1 MDTHAATAD
10 PRLEQARRL
19 LDDADLGLADL
30 ARAVGLSA
38 TYLQRRFRQQFGL
51 SPAQYRAQ
59 RRLAGLKQGLRAGH
73 DVTRALYDAGYGS
86 PSRVYENGAARLG
99 MAPQAYRRGG
109 EGLEIRWSL
118 VDTALGQALVAV
130 TERGVCAV
138 LLGEDGDRLAA
149 DLQSEFPR
157 ATLRRVDAGRDEFL
171 APRVRAVAQAL
182 SQGSGSVPV
191 ELVGTAF
198 QQRVWEALMR
208 IPAGET
214 RSYAELAGALGMPRG
229 ARAVARACAGNRV
242 AVLVPCHRIIRGD
255 GSLGGYRWGLPRKQA
270 LLEAESN
277 RREPARRRHA

>member
-1 MDTHAATAD
+1 MDTAHPPID

-19 LDDADLGLADL
+19 LDDQDLGLAEL
-30 ARAVGLSA
+30 ADAVGLSA
-38 TYLQRRFRQQFGL
+38 THLQRRFRQQFGL

-59 RRLAGLKQGLRAGH
+59 RRLSGLKSGLRAGH

-86 PSRVYENGAARLG
+86 PSRVYEHGAARLG

-109 EGLEIRWSL
+109 EGLELRWSL
-118 VDTALGQALVAV
+118 VPTALGQALVAV

-138 LLGEDGDRLAA
+138 LLGEDAGALEA
-149 DLQSEFPR
+149 DLRAEFPR
-157 ATLRRVDAGRDEFL
+157 ATLQRVDAGRDEFL
-171 APRVRAVAQAL
+171 APRVRAVAEAL
-182 SQGSGSVPV
+182 SDRAGAVPV
-191 ELVGTAF
+191 ELIGTAF

-214 RSYAELAGALGMPRG
+214 RSYAELADSLGMPRG

-242 AVLVPCHRIIRGD
+242 AVLVPCHRVIRGD

-270 LLEAESN
+270 LLDSE
-277 RREPARRRHA
+277 RRGHDAAGKRSA

>member
-1 MDTHAATAD
+1 MDTAHPPID

-19 LDDADLGLADL
+19 LDKEDLGLAEL
-30 ARAVGLSA
+30 AEAVGLSA
-38 TYLQRRFRQQFGL
+38 THLQRRFRQQFGL

-59 RRLAGLKQGLRAGH
+59 RRLSGLKAGLRAGQ

-86 PSRVYENGAARLG
+86 PSRVYEHGAARLG

-109 EGLEIRWSL
+109 EGLELRWSL
-118 VDTALGQALVAV
+118 VPTALGQALVAV

-138 LLGEDGDRLAA
+138 LLGEDAGALEA
-149 DLQSEFPR
+149 DLRAEFPR
-157 ATLRRVDAGRDEFL
+157 ATLQRVDAGRDEFL
-171 APRVRAVAQAL
+171 APRVRAVAEAL
-182 SQGSGSVPV
+182 SDRAGAVPV
-191 ELVGTAF
+191 ELIGTAF

-214 RSYAELAGALGMPRG
+214 RSYAELADSLGMPRG

-242 AVLVPCHRIIRGD
+242 AVLVPCHRVIRGD

-270 LLEAESN
+270 LLDSE
-277 RREPARRRHA
+277 RRGHDAAGKRSA

>member
-1 MDTHAATAD
+1 MDNRAPAPD

-19 LDDADLGLADL
+19 LDDADLGLAEL
-30 ARAVGLSA
+30 AGAVGLSA

-109 EGLEIRWSL
+109 EGLEIRWSM

-138 LLGEDGDRLAA
+138 LLGDDARTLAEE
-149 DLQSEFPR
+149 LQAEFPR
-157 ATLRRVDAGRDEFL
+157 ATLRRVDAGRDQFL
-171 APRVRAVAQAL
+171 APRVQAVAQAL
-182 SQGSGSVPV
+182 ACGRGSVPV

-214 RSYAELAGALGMPRG
+214 RSYAELAGSLGMPRG

-242 AVLVPCHRIIRGD
+242 AVLVPCHRVIRGD

-270 LLEAESN
+270 LLDAEAPRQEPGE
-277 RREPARRRHA
+277 RRQA

>member
-1 MDTHAATAD
+1 MDTTPSPLD

-19 LDDADLGLADL
+19 LDREDLGLAEL
-30 ARAVGLSA
+30 AEAVGLSA
-38 TYLQRRFRQQFGL
+38 THLQRRFRQQFGL
-51 SPAQYRAQ
+51 SPAEYRAQ
-59 RRLAGLKQGLRAGH
+59 RRLAGLKRGLRAGH

-86 PSRVYENGAARLG
+86 PSRVYEHGAARLG

-109 EGLEIRWSL
+109 EGLELRWSL
-118 VDTALGQALVAV
+118 VPTALGQALVAV

-138 LLGEDGDRLAA
+138 LLGEDAGALEA
-149 DLQSEFPR
+149 DLRAEFPR

-171 APRVRAVAQAL
+171 APRVRAVAEAL
-182 SQGSGSVPV
+182 SDRAGAVPV
-191 ELVGTAF
+191 ELIGTAF

-214 RSYAELAGALGMPRG
+214 RSYAELADSLGMPRG

-242 AVLVPCHRIIRGD
+242 AVLVPCHRVIRGD

-270 LLEAESN
+270 LLDSE
-277 RREPARRRHA
+277 RRGHDAAGKRSA

>member
-1 MDTHAATAD
+1 MDKQTAAPD
-10 PRLEQARRL
+10 PRLDQARRL
-19 LDDADLGLADL
+19 LDDADLGLAEL
-30 ARAVGLSA
+30 AGAVGLSA
-38 TYLQRRFRQQFGL
+38 TYLQRRFRQQFGI

-86 PSRVYENGAARLG
+86 PSRVYEHGAARLG

-109 EGLEIRWSL
+109 DGLEIRWSL

-138 LLGEDGDRLAA
+138 LLGDDPDALLAE
-149 DLQSEFPR
+149 LRSEFPR
-157 ATLRRVDAGRDEFL
+157 ATLLRVDAGRDDFL
-171 APRVRAVAQAL
+171 APRVRAVADAL
-182 SQGSGSVPV
+182 ARGQGSVPV

-208 IPAGET
+208 IPAGQT
-214 RSYAELAGALGMPRG
+214 RSYAELAASLGMPRA

-242 AVLVPCHRIIRGD
+242 AVLVPCHRVIRGD

-270 LLEAESN
+270 LLDAETRQHPSAS
-277 RREPARRRHA
+277 RKHA

>member
-1 MDTHAATAD
+1 MENAHSPID

-19 LDDADLGLADL
+19 LDKEDLGLAEL
-30 ARAVGLSA
+30 ADAVGLSA
-38 TYLQRRFRQQFGL
+38 THLQRRFRQQFGL

-59 RRLAGLKQGLRAGH
+59 RRLSGLKAGLRAGH

-86 PSRVYENGAARLG
+86 PSRVYEHGAARLG

-109 EGLEIRWSL
+109 EGLELRWSL
-118 VDTALGQALVAV
+118 VPTALGQALVAV

-138 LLGEDGDRLAA
+138 LLGEDAGALEA
-149 DLQSEFPR
+149 DLRAEFPR
-157 ATLRRVDAGRDEFL
+157 ATLQRVDAGRDEFL
-171 APRVRAVAQAL
+171 APRVRAVAEAL
-182 SQGSGSVPV
+182 SDRAGAVPV
-191 ELVGTAF
+191 ELIGTAF

-214 RSYAELAGALGMPRG
+214 RSYAELADSLGMPRG

-242 AVLVPCHRIIRGD
+242 AVLVPCHRVIRGD

-270 LLEAESN
+270 LLDSE
-277 RREPARRRHA
+277 RRGHGAAGKRSA

>member
-1 MDTHAATAD
+1 MDKRAPAAD
-10 PRLEQARRL
+10 PRLDQARRL
-19 LDDADLGLADL
+19 LDDADLGLAEL

-38 TYLQRRFRQQFGL
+38 TYLQRRFRQQFGI

-109 EGLEIRWSL
+109 DGLEIRWSL
-118 VDTALGQALVAV
+118 VDTVLGQALVAV

-138 LLGEDGDRLAA
+138 LLGDDAQALAA
-149 DLQSEFPR
+149 DLQAEFPR
-157 ATLRRVDAGRDEFL
+157 ATLQRVDAGRDDFL
-171 APRVRAVAQAL
+171 APRVRAVADALAQA
-182 SQGSGSVPV
+182 QGSVPV

-208 IPAGET
+208 VPAGET
-214 RSYAELAGALGMPRG
+214 RSYAELAASLGMPRA
-229 ARAVARACAGNRV
+229 ARAVARACASNRV

-270 LLEAESN
+270 LLDAETRQHPS
-277 RREPARRRHA
+277 ARRKQA

>member
-1 MDTHAATAD
+1 MDTAPSPLD

-19 LDDADLGLADL
+19 LDREDLGLAEL
-30 ARAVGLSA
+30 AEAVGLSA
-38 TYLQRRFRQQFGL
+38 THLQRRFRQQFGL
-51 SPAQYRAQ
+51 SPAEYRAQ
-59 RRLAGLKQGLRAGH
+59 RRLAGLKRGLRAGH

-86 PSRVYENGAARLG
+86 PSRVYEHGAARLG

-109 EGLEIRWSL
+109 EGLELRWSL
-118 VDTALGQALVAV
+118 VPTALGQALVAV

-138 LLGEDGDRLAA
+138 LLGEDAGALEA
-149 DLQSEFPR
+149 DLRAEFPR

-171 APRVRAVAQAL
+171 APRVRAVAEAL
-182 SQGSGSVPV
+182 SDRAGAVPV
-191 ELVGTAF
+191 ELIGTAF

-214 RSYAELAGALGMPRG
+214 RSYAELADSLGMPRG

-242 AVLVPCHRIIRGD
+242 AVLVPCHRVIRGD

-270 LLEAESN
+270 LLDSE
-277 RREPARRRHA
+277 RRGHDAAGKRSA

>member
-1 MDTHAATAD
+1 MDIPATPAD
-10 PRLEQARRL
+10 PRLDQARRL
-19 LDDADLGLADL
+19 LDEADLGLAEL
-30 ARAVGLSA
+30 ADAVGLSA
-38 TYLQRRFRQQFGL
+38 TYLQRRFRQRFGL
-51 SPAQYRAQ
+51 SPAEYRAQ

-138 LLGEDGDRLAA
+138 LLGDDGEGLAA

-157 ATLRRVDAGRDEFL
+157 ASLRRVDAGRDEFL
-171 APRVRAVAQAL
+171 APRVRAVAEAL
-182 SQGSGSVPV
+182 SQGAGRVPV

-229 ARAVARACAGNRV
+229 ARAVARACASNRV

-277 RREPARRRHA
+277 RRQPARRRHA

>member
-1 MDTHAATAD
+1 MDKQTAAPD
-10 PRLEQARRL
+10 PRLDLARRL
-19 LDDADLGLADL
+19 LDDADLGLAEL
-30 ARAVGLSA
+30 AGAVGLSA
-38 TYLQRRFRQQFGL
+38 TYLQRRFRQQFGI

-109 EGLEIRWSL
+109 EGLEIRWSP

-138 LLGEDGDRLAA
+138 LLGDDAQALAA
-149 DLQSEFPR
+149 DLQAEFPR
-157 ATLRRVDAGRDEFL
+157 ARLQRVDAGRDDFL
-171 APRVRAVAQAL
+171 APRVRAVADAL
-182 SQGSGSVPV
+182 ARGRGSVPV

-214 RSYAELAGALGMPRG
+214 RSYAELAASLGMPRA

-242 AVLVPCHRIIRGD
+242 AVLVPCHRVIRGD

-270 LLEAESN
+270 LLDSES
-277 RREPARRRHA
+277 RHAPPARRRQA

>member
-51 SPAQYRAQ
+51 SPAEYRAQ

>member
-1 MDTHAATAD
+1 MDTAHPPID

-19 LDDADLGLADL
+19 LDQQDLGLAEL
-30 ARAVGLSA
+30 ADAVGLSA
-38 TYLQRRFRQQFGL
+38 THLQRRFRQQFGL

-59 RRLAGLKQGLRAGH
+59 RRLSGLKAGLRAGH

-86 PSRVYENGAARLG
+86 PSRVYEHGAARLG

-109 EGLEIRWSL
+109 EGLELRWSL
-118 VDTALGQALVAV
+118 VPTALGQALVAV

-138 LLGEDGDRLAA
+138 LLGEDAGALEA
-149 DLQSEFPR
+149 DLRAEFPR
-157 ATLRRVDAGRDEFL
+157 ATLQRVDAGRDEFL
-171 APRVRAVAQAL
+171 APRVRAVAEAL
-182 SQGSGSVPV
+182 SDRAGAVPV
-191 ELVGTAF
+191 ELIGTAF

-214 RSYAELAGALGMPRG
+214 RSYAELADSLGMPRG

-242 AVLVPCHRIIRGD
+242 AVLVPCHRVIRGD

-270 LLEAESN
+270 LLDSE
-277 RREPARRRHA
+277 RRGHDAAGKRSA

>member
-1 MDTHAATAD
+1 MDTAHPPID

-19 LDDADLGLADL
+19 LDQEDLGLNELAD
-30 ARAVGLSA
+30 AVGLSA
-38 TYLQRRFRQQFGL
+38 THLQRRFRQQFGL

-59 RRLAGLKQGLRAGH
+59 RRLSGLKAGLRAGH

-86 PSRVYENGAARLG
+86 PSRVYEHGAARLG

-109 EGLEIRWSL
+109 EGLELRWSL
-118 VDTALGQALVAV
+118 VPTALGQALVAV

-138 LLGEDGDRLAA
+138 LLGEDAGALEA
-149 DLQSEFPR
+149 DLRAEFPR
-157 ATLRRVDAGRDEFL
+157 ATLQRVDAGRDEFL
-171 APRVRAVAQAL
+171 APRVRAVAEAL
-182 SQGSGSVPV
+182 SDRAGAVPV
-191 ELVGTAF
+191 ELIGTAF

-214 RSYAELAGALGMPRG
+214 RSYAELADSLGMPRG

-242 AVLVPCHRIIRGD
+242 AVLVPCHRVIRGD

-270 LLEAESN
+270 LLDSE
-277 RREPARRRHA
+277 RRGHDAAGKRSA

>member
-1 MDTHAATAD
+1 MDTAHPPID

-19 LDDADLGLADL
+19 LDDQDLDLAELAD
-30 ARAVGLSA
+30 AVGLSA
-38 TYLQRRFRQQFGL
+38 THLQRRFRQQFGL

-59 RRLAGLKQGLRAGH
+59 RRLSGLKAGLRAGH

-86 PSRVYENGAARLG
+86 PSRVYEHGAARLG

-109 EGLEIRWSL
+109 EGLELRWSL
-118 VDTALGQALVAV
+118 VPTALGQALVAV

-138 LLGEDGDRLAA
+138 LLGEDAGALEA
-149 DLQSEFPR
+149 DLRAEFPR
-157 ATLRRVDAGRDEFL
+157 ATLQRVDAGRDEFL
-171 APRVRAVAQAL
+171 APRVRAVAEAL
-182 SQGSGSVPV
+182 SDRAGAVPV
-191 ELVGTAF
+191 ELIGTAF

-214 RSYAELAGALGMPRG
+214 RSYAELADSLGMPRG

-242 AVLVPCHRIIRGD
+242 AVLVPCHRVIRGD

-270 LLEAESN
+270 LLDSERCGHDAAGKRS
-277 RREPARRRHA
+277 A

>member
-30 ARAVGLSA
+30 AQAVGLSA

-51 SPAQYRAQ
+51 SPAEYRAQ

-109 EGLEIRWSL
+109 EGLGIRWSL

-138 LLGEDGDRLAA
+138 LLGEDGESLAA
-149 DLQSEFPR
+149 DLQNEFPR
-157 ATLRRVDAGRDEFL
+157 ASLHRVDAGRDEFL
-171 APRVRAVAQAL
+171 APRVRAVAEAL

-198 QQRVWEALMR
+198 QRRVWEALMR

-214 RSYAELAGALGMPRG
+214 RSYAELATALGMPRG

-277 RREPARRRHA
+277 RRDPARRHHA

>member
-1 MDTHAATAD
+1 MQTPVAITD
-10 PRLEQARRL
+10 PRLEHARRL
-19 LDDADLGLADL
+19 LDEADLGLAEL
-30 ARAVGLSA
+30 AGAVGLSA
-38 TYLQRRFRQQFGL
+38 TYLQRRFRQQYGL

-99 MAPQAYRRGG
+99 MAPQAYRKGG

-118 VDTALGQALVAV
+118 VDTRLGQALVAV

-138 LLGEDGDRLAA
+138 LLGDDADALAA
-149 DLQSEFPR
+149 DLQAEFPR
-157 ATLRRVDAGRDEFL
+157 ATLQRVDDGRDQFL
-171 APRVRAVAQAL
+171 APRVRAVADAL
-182 SQGSGSVPV
+182 ARRDGSVRL

-198 QQRVWEALMR
+198 QQRVWDALMR

-214 RSYAELAGALGMPRG
+214 LSYAQLAGSLDMPRA
-229 ARAVARACAGNRV
+229 ARAVARACASNRI
-242 AVLVPCHRIIRGD
+242 AVLVPCHRVIRGD

-270 LLEAESN
+270 LLEAETN
-277 RREPARRRHA
+277 RRVPAKRRHA